1 MVRLECCPRTADKKP
16 ITLEPPWQLED
27 SPVTTKPRKALT
39 KRNLLIDALRGL
51 CFVLM
56 TADHL
61 PENLLRRFSNTMY
74 GPFGFFTAAAGFV
87 FLSGLVAGVVYE
99 RYWQIYSPRAMMRRV
114 WRRLRAIYLTH
125 LALYAALLI
134 MVVVHVPGSSTWH
147 LDLFSKNPQKAVWLG
162 VSLLHEPKLLS
173 ILPMYCF
180 FLALTPILL
189 RELRLGNVR
198 WVLSGSVVLWMVAG
212 LFIRVPVDPDGICF
226 GVFNPLSYQL
236 LFVFGL
242 AFGAGRIPVDSL
254 GLVPARPIVVLSFGI
269 AVFFFLLRWA
279 YATSSTV
286 VAFVEPFHQ
295 WFSVMQLGPLRVL
308 NFAAFG
314 VALYWLSR
322 QREWGDCSNLLW
334 RSLAFLG
341 QHSLPVF
348 AWSILLTYM
357 AISVLPEHP
366 HLSVRALALGL
377 AVTSLLFPAFLHAK
391 LLQHLKKN

>member
-1 MVRLECCPRTADKKP
+1 
-16 ITLEPPWQLED
+16 
-27 SPVTTKPRKALT
+27 VTTEARKALT
-39 KRNLLIDALRGL
+39 QRNLLIDALRGL

-74 GPFGFFTAAAGFV
+74 GPFGFFTAASGFV

-99 RYWQIYSPRAMMRRV
+99 RYWQTYSPRAMLRRV

-125 LALYAALLI
+125 LTLYAAMLV
-134 MVVVHVPGSSTWH
+134 MVVMHVPGSSTWH
-147 LDLFSKNPQKAVWLG
+147 LDLFSENPQKAIWLG
-162 VSLLHEPKLLS
+162 VSLLHEPKLLA

-189 RELRLGNVR
+189 WELRMGHVR
-198 WVLSGSVVLWMVAG
+198 WVLSGSVMLWVVAG
-212 LFIRVPVDPDGICF
+212 LFIRFPVDPYGVCF

-242 AFGAGRIPVDSL
+242 AFGTGRIPVDSL
-254 GLVPARPIVVLSFGI
+254 SSTSARPIVVLSFCI
-269 AVFFFLLRWA
+269 AVFFFLLRLA
-279 YATSSTV
+279 YAISSTV
-286 VAFVEPFHQ
+286 VVFVEHFHQ
-295 WFSVMQLGPLRVL
+295 WFSVIQLGPLRVL
-308 NFAAFG
+308 NCAAFG
-314 VALYWLSR
+314 VVLYWLSR
-322 QREWGDCSNLLW
+322 KREWGDCSNLLW
-334 RSLAFLG
+334 RYLTFLG

-348 AWSILLTYM
+348 AWSILITYM

-377 AVTSLLFPAFLHAK
+377 AVTSLMLPAFLHAK